1 MMLIPEIGGSTKLSV
16 TGGVPLEVAV
26 IGVSIDVLRPGWLV
40 NIDQVLSDK
49 EDLLNTTLQRS
60 PGFSSN

>member
-1 MMLIPEIGGSTKLSV
+1 MMLIPEIGGSTTLSV

-49 EDLLNTTLQRS
+49 DLLNTTLQRS